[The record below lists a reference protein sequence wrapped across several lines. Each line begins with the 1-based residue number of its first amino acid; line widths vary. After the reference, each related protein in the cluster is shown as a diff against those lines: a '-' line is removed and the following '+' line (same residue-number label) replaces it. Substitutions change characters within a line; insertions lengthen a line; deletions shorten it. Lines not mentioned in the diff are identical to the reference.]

1 MASDT
6 STRSGHRRL
15 VPPRRGGWGLPLVVL
30 IAGMFMSVLDISI
43 VNVAI
48 LTMQNDFGVTT
59 DEIQWVATSYELAL
73 GVVVPVSGWL
83 GDRFGPTRVYI
94 IVVGRLRRL
103 LRALRA
109 GLEPGEHDRLPGAA
123 GGPGRHPAAWSR

>member
-1 MASDT
+1 
-6 STRSGHRRL
+6 
-15 VPPRRGGWGLPLVVL
+15 
-30 IAGMFMSVLDISI
+30 MFMSVLDISI

-83 GDRFGPTRVYI
+83 ADRFGPTRVYI
-94 IVVGRLRRL
+94 MSLVGFAAVLG
-103 LRALRA
+103 ALRA
-109 GLEPGEHDRLPGAA
+109 GLEPGEHDRVPGAA
-123 GGPGRHPAAWSR
+123 GDPGRHPAAW